1 MSSWICSISRLL
13 PQSTTE
19 VRGGRILTACRIS
32 GAASLLL
39 ILAMAGCGGGSNGST
54 DPAGLQPPAAA
65 GTFNSYIGT
74 SPFDSTTTAI
84 GSSGSGNA
92 YGVWDASFDHST
104 SAFSAW
110 DVTTQGNN
118 TDAYTI
124 KVIGTFTGSGGF
136 LDLTQ
141 TNDPL
146 DNPPPA
152 GYALEIPDRV
162 AILRQGDSTIPVTAM
177 VPTGCPSIDGATQ
190 FNFVILP
197 TDSWAQTTDP
207 AYGSLSIANSGTTW
221 NLTSFQQSTLAGGVA
236 PNSGVTLPPGTCA
249 ATGAG
254 TAVYVPSS
262 TTLTLPKTV
271 AVGPSG
277 FYIADHGLDVNSNG
291 NPGQLGVI
299 EPSASLTTS
308 DVVSHKYL
316 GFIYEPGADA
326 SGLVPETQLAGF
338 SASAPA
344 GELVGGGFANDDTA
358 QPAVKYLTIN
368 LGTEDAA
375 THGLYPSVV
384 ITNQTTGT
392 TYPAVAVA
400 GNPES
405 KYAIFII
412 GEDMDYFLPIGIYLF
427 QQ

>member
-1 MSSWICSISRLL
+1 MPSWIRRISRLL
-13 PQSTTE
+13 PQSATI
-19 VRGGRILTACRIS
+19 VQGSSILAVCRFS

-39 ILAMAGCGGGSNGST
+39 ALAMAGCGGGSKGST

-65 GTFNSYIGT
+65 GTLNSYIGT
-74 SPFDSTTTAI
+74 SPFDSTTRAM

-92 YGVWDASFDHST
+92 YGLWDASFDHSNN
-104 SAFSAW
+104 AFSAW

-118 TDAYTI
+118 TDAYSI
-124 KVIGTFTGSGGF
+124 KVIGTFTAPGGF

-146 DNPPPA
+146 DSPPPA
-152 GYALEIPDRV
+152 GYALEVPDRV
-162 AILRQGDSTIPVTAM
+162 AILRQGDLTIPVTAM
-177 VPTGCPSIDGATQ
+177 VPTGCPIINGATQ

-197 TDSWAQTTDP
+197 TDSWAQATDP
-207 AYGSLSIANSGTTW
+207 AYGSLSMANSGATW
-221 NLTSFQQSTLAGGVA
+221 NFTSFQQSTLAGGVA

-254 TAVYVPSS
+254 TSVYVPSDP
-262 TTLTLPKTV
+262 TLTLPKTI

-277 FYIADHGLDVNSNG
+277 FYVADQGLDVNSNG

-299 EPSASLTTS
+299 QPLASLTTS
-308 DVVSHKYL
+308 DVVAHKYL
-316 GFIYEPGADA
+316 GFIYEAGADA
-326 SGLVPETQLAGF
+326 SGLIPESQLAAFG
-338 SASAPA
+338 ASTPA
-344 GELVGGGFANDDTA
+344 GQLVGGGFANDDTT
-358 QPAVKYLTIN
+358 QPAVNYLTIL
-368 LGTEDAA
+368 LGTENAA

-392 TYPAVAVA
+392 TYPAVAVV